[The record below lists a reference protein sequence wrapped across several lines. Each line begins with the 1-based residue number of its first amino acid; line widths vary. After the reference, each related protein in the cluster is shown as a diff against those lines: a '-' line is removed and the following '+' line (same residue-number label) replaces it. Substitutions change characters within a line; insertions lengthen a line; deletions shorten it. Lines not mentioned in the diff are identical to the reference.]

1 MIPSRVY
8 HYRDP
13 AAVILGLKELR
24 KKGLTP
30 RGILFVALDP
40 RGETYIAVPE
50 DVDAV
55 ANIRVGD
62 KLTLEAPWQG
72 RYFHIDAVHRLPGDT
87 VLWNGDRRLGDTGSA
102 PEVACAISEWLK
114 GSSARNV
121 FLGCTPHQPGSWW
134 TIDHR
139 SPVVDLHASGFVDT
153 VVTATGLLARR
164 INEPHLYHLD
174 LAHLAKHGP
183 RDGWERVHTV
193 GVGMGNILL
202 VERRVLNYRLV
213 LTCQQGIVEIDVSGL
228 PDLVIET
235 ARVPMESG
243 FGVVGRIDGGAF
255 AVTAGK
261 VEPWG
266 LSDVSPAMLVGSPN
280 QSLLDLPRTLRNVS
294 LESGPAAALAPSPP
308 AELEDSDEPTD
319 PGDPTDAGQADYAR
333 DPAADAVPASDD
345 GNEPTS
351 ES

>member
-1 MIPSRVY
+1 MIPTRVY

-50 DVDAV
+50 DLDAV
-55 ANIRVGD
+55 ANVRVGD
-62 KLTLEAPWQG
+62 KLSLEPPWQG
-72 RYFHIDAVHRLPGDT
+72 RYFHFDAVHRLPGDT
-87 VLWNGDRRLGDTGSA
+87 VLWNGDRRLADTGSA
-102 PEVACAISEWLK
+102 PEVACALSEWLK
-114 GSSARNV
+114 GSSAKNV

-134 TIDHR
+134 TVDHR
-139 SPVVDLHASGFVDT
+139 SAVIDLHARGLVDT
-153 VVTATGLLARR
+153 VVTTSGLLARR
-164 INEPHLYHLD
+164 IDEPNLYHID
-174 LAHLAKHGP
+174 FATLAAHQGP
-183 RDGWERVHTV
+183 RDGWHEVFKSE
-193 GVGMGNILL
+193 MGNVLL
-202 VERRVLNYRLV
+202 VERRVLGYRLV
-213 LTCQQGIVEIDVSGL
+213 LTCEKGLVEIDVSHL

-235 ARVPMESG
+235 ARVPMKSG

-280 QSLLDLPRTLRNVS
+280 ETILDLPRTLRTM
-294 LESGPAAALAPSPP
+294 P
-308 AELEDSDEPTD
+308 ED
-319 PGDPTDAGQADYAR
+319 
-333 DPAADAVPASDD
+333 
-345 GNEPTS
+345 
-351 ES
+351 

>member
-1 MIPSRVY
+1 MIPTRVY

-30 RGILFVALDP
+30 RGLLFVALDP

-50 DVDAV
+50 DLDAV
-55 ANIRVGD
+55 ANVRVGD
-62 KLTLEAPWQG
+62 KLSLECPWEG
-72 RYFHIDAVHRLPGDT
+72 RFFHLDAVHRLPGDT

-114 GSSARNV
+114 GSSAKNV

-134 TIDHR
+134 TVDHR
-139 SPVVDLHASGFVDT
+139 SLVIDLHARGLVDT
-153 VVTATGLLARR
+153 VVTTSGLLARR
-164 INEPHLYHLD
+164 IDEPSLYHLD
-174 LAHLAKHGP
+174 FATLAAHQGP
-183 RDGWERVHTV
+183 RDGWHEVFKSE
-193 GVGMGNILL
+193 MGNVLL
-202 VERRVLNYRLV
+202 VERRVLGYRLV
-213 LTCQQGIVEIDVSGL
+213 LTCEKGLVEIDVSHL

-235 ARVPMESG
+235 ARVPMKSG

-280 QSLLDLPRTLRNVS
+280 ETILDLPRTLRTHP
-294 LESGPAAALAPSPP
+294 E
-308 AELEDSDEPTD
+308 E
-319 PGDPTDAGQADYAR
+319 
-333 DPAADAVPASDD
+333 
-345 GNEPTS
+345 
-351 ES
+351 